1 MFSCE
6 NGSGEQCASSEFY
19 IAKICWA
26 GIELNSSVL
35 QISLTFQ
42 LYIKVKH
49 IISKMQCERKSF
61 DVFLYIC
68 ANNLNIFCIIIAKA
82 MTGLARAFWDF

>member
-1 MFSCE
+1 MFSCK
-6 NGSGEQCASSEFY
+6 NGSVEQCASSEFY

-49 IISKMQCERKSF
+49 IIPKMQC
-61 DVFLYIC
+61 
-68 ANNLNIFCIIIAKA
+68 
-82 MTGLARAFWDF
+82 